1 MTKVFDVF
9 RSELQ
14 TYADR
19 GIFQNLS
26 CNNLGDKVSEFKF
39 HWMTDKQFSLRL
51 NVTRH
56 ELELRNI
63 LPSVPYRSD
72 MDSAVRGFL
81 LSRCTENIPVHRRL
95 DGKRLSMKAKNKNGD
110 VSVLIGFSEVDS
122 RLAVKT
128 SIKLLHEVFNNFLVE
143 GPYQNYMVEVFNL
156 PEE

>member
-26 CNNLGDKVSEFKF
+26 CNNIENKVSEFKF

-51 NVTRH
+51 NVIKH
-56 ELELRNI
+56 QLELKNI

-72 MDSAVRGFL
+72 MDNAFREFL
-81 LSRCTENIPVHRRL
+81 LSRCAEEIPFHRRL
-95 DGKRLSMKAKNKNGD
+95 DGKRLTIKAKNKNGD
-110 VSVLIGFSEVDS
+110 VSVLIGFSEFDS

-128 SIKLLHEVFNNFLVE
+128 SINLLHEIFNNFLVE
-143 GPYQNYMVEVFNL
+143 GPYQNYMVEMFNL

>member
-26 CNNLGDKVSEFKF
+26 CNNIENKVSEFKF

-51 NVTRH
+51 NVIKH
-56 ELELRNI
+56 QLELRNI
-63 LPSVPYRSD
+63 LPSVHYRSD
-72 MDSAVRGFL
+72 MDNAFREFL
-81 LSRCTENIPVHRRL
+81 LSRCAGEIPAHRRL
-95 DGKRLSMKAKNKNGD
+95 DGKRLTIKARNKNGD
-110 VSVLIGFSEVDS
+110 VSVLIGFSEFDS

-128 SIKLLHEVFNNFLVE
+128 SINLLHEIFNNFLVE

>member
-14 TYADR
+14 IYADR

-26 CNNLGDKVSEFKF
+26 CNNLGDKISEFKF
-39 HWMTDKQFSLRL
+39 HWMTDRQFLLRL
-51 NVTRH
+51 NVIKH

-72 MDSAVRGFL
+72 MDNAFRGFL
-81 LSRCTENIPVHRRL
+81 LSRCSEEIPVHRRL
-95 DGKRLSMKAKNKNGD
+95 DDKRLTIKAKNKNGD
-110 VSVLIGFSEVDS
+110 VSVLIGFSEIDS
-122 RLAVKT
+122 CLAVKT
-128 SIKLLHEVFNNFLVE
+128 SINLLHEIFNNFLVE
-143 GPYQNYMVEVFNL
+143 GPYQNYMIEVFNL

>member
-9 RSELQ
+9 KSELQ

-26 CNNLGDKVSEFKF
+26 CNNIENKVSEFKL
-39 HWMTDKQFSLRL
+39 HWMTDKQFTLRL
-51 NVTRH
+51 NVVKH
-56 ELELRNI
+56 QLELRNI

-72 MDSAVRGFL
+72 MDNAFREFL
-81 LSRCTENIPVHRRL
+81 LSRCAEEIPVHRRL
-95 DGKRLSMKAKNKNGD
+95 DGKRLTIKAKNKNGD
-110 VSVLIGFSEVDS
+110 VSVLIGFSEFDS

-128 SIKLLHEVFNNFLVE
+128 SINLLHEIFNNFLVE

>member
-26 CNNLGDKVSEFKF
+26 CNNIENKVSEFKF
-39 HWMTDKQFSLRL
+39 HWMTDKQFSMRL
-51 NVTRH
+51 NVIKH
-56 ELELRNI
+56 QLELRNI

-72 MDSAVRGFL
+72 MDNAFREFL
-81 LSRCTENIPVHRRL
+81 LSRCAEEIPVHRRL
-95 DGKRLSMKAKNKNGD
+95 DGKRLTIKAKNKNGD
-110 VSVLIGFSEVDS
+110 VSVLIGFSEFDS

-128 SIKLLHEVFNNFLVE
+128 SINLLHEIFNNFLVE
-143 GPYQNYMVEVFNL
+143 GPYHCLLYTS
-156 PEE
+156 PSPRD

>member
-1 MTKVFDVF
+1 MTNVFDVF

-26 CNNLGDKVSEFKF
+26 CNNLGNNVSEFKF

-51 NVTRH
+51 NLVKH
-56 ELELRNI
+56 QLELRNI

-72 MDSAVRGFL
+72 MDNAFREFL
-81 LSRCTENIPVHRRL
+81 LSRCAEEIPVHRRL
-95 DGKRLSMKAKNKNGD
+95 DGKRLTIKAKNKNGD
-110 VSVLIGFSEVDS
+110 VSVLIGFSEIDS
-122 RLAVKT
+122 RLAAKT
-128 SIKLLHEVFNNFLVE
+128 SINLLHEIFNNFLVE

>member
-26 CNNLGDKVSEFKF
+26 CNNIENKVSEFKF
-39 HWMTDKQFSLRL
+39 HWMTDKQFSMRL
-51 NVTRH
+51 NVIKH
-56 ELELRNI
+56 QLELRNI
-63 LPSVPYRSD
+63 LLSVRYRSD
-72 MDSAVRGFL
+72 MDNAFRRFL
-81 LSRCTENIPVHRRL
+81 LARCAEEVPNHRRI
-95 DGKRLSMKAKNKNGD
+95 DGKRLSIKARNKNSD
-110 VSVLIGFSEVDS
+110 VSVSIGFSESDS

-128 SIKLLHEVFNNFLVE
+128 SINLLHEIFNNFLVE
-143 GPYQNYMVEVFNL
+143 GPYQNYMVEMFNL